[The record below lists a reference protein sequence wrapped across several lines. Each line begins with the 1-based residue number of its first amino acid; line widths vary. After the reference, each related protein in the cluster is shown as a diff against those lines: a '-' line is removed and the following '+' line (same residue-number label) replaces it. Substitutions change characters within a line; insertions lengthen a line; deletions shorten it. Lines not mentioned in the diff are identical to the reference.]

1 MIHLSLQLNSVSII
15 KKILKN
21 NNIDPKKIE
30 LMNYKNLP
38 HTIRYASEPD
48 RMVEALEYA
57 IHYTDADKKR
67 FEGYLASQLDK
78 IKLPNKDDSFLRNCL
93 LNMYAN
99 PLRNKIAA
107 E

>member
-1 MIHLSLQLNSVSII
+1 MAQRMDKDIHRGYRLYPGNYIAADELSGTN
-15 KKILKN
+15 
-21 NNIDPKKIE
+21 
-30 LMNYKNLP
+30 
-38 HTIRYASEPD
+38 
-48 RMVEALEYA
+48 EYA
-57 IHYTDADKKR
+57 THYTDADKKR